1 MHRSIHYSR
10 VVHVFSPLCQVKPSP
25 SYLLPLGGR
34 ERERARNEIVE
45 QTEDDSVI
53 PKPRSGHLRH
63 VTNAYSGLDD
73 AKISFVSLL
82 LFCRRYEVGR
92 FTGPQS
98 HFSASVNVSAAD
110 ETVPCGFLL
119 RRYRYIGFQ
128 LVKRLRPTPFALS
141 MLL

>member
-1 MHRSIHYSR
+1 M
-10 VVHVFSPLCQVKPSP
+10 PSEAIS

-34 ERERARNEIVE
+34 ERDRNEIVE

-63 VTNAYSGLDD
+63 VTNAYSGFER
-73 AKISFVSLL
+73 AMISFVRLL
-82 LFCRRYEVGR
+82 LLCRNSQEVRG
-92 FTGPQS
+92 FTKLQRQTNSP
-98 HFSASVNVSAAD
+98 VNVSAAD

-128 LVKRLRPTPFALS
+128 LVKRLRPTPFARS

>member
-1 MHRSIHYSR
+1 M
-10 VVHVFSPLCQVKPSP
+10 PSEAIS

-34 ERERARNEIVE
+34 ERDRNEIVE
-45 QTEDDSVI
+45 QTEDDSSVI

-63 VTNAYSGLDD
+63 VTNAYSGLER
-73 AKISFVSLL
+73 AMIGFVKIH
-82 LFCRRYEVGR
+82 LFFRNSQEVIR

-98 HFSASVNVSAAD
+98 HISASVNVSAAD

-128 LVKRLRPTPFALS
+128 LVKRLRPTPFARS